1 MSSRASNTR
10 RTVVTMRDVAR
21 LANVSQSTVSRVLS
35 GATETI
41 PIGEETRQ
49 RVLDAVRLLEYQ
61 PNLHA
66 GSLRG
71 QKTRMIAVMIADI
84 GNPFYHPMVRAIQDV
99 ADQYKYDVIVTN
111 SDHTVDGEQHFL
123 DAMMRRPVDGVI
135 MVPYHIGDD
144 EIDTL
149 IQRTGAAVG
158 VVGQHILHP
167 RADVTFGD
175 DTRAVFDAVT
185 WLINEKGHRRI
196 ALIGVQ
202 GGYSA
207 SIRRQLAYE
216 EALRV
221 GGIEVTRDYVPLGD
235 WSFESGYHC
244 MRELLALP
252 NRPTAVVACNDL
264 MAIGA
269 MEAIRQAGLAI
280 PNDVALVG
288 FDDIPPASWLSPRLT
303 TIAQYPHQMGSLLA
317 QSLFNRFNGG
327 YRGPGRRFEVPCRL
341 IERDTT

>member
-1 MSSRASNTR
+1 MPSSVSTTR

-49 RVLDAVRLLEYQ
+49 RVLDAVKLLEYQ

-111 SDHTVDGEQHFL
+111 SDHTQDGEQHFL

-135 MVPYHIGDD
+135 LVPYHIGDE
-144 EIDTL
+144 EIDAL

-175 DTRAVFDAVT
+175 DTQAVFDAVT
-185 WLINEKGHRRI
+185 WLIRDKGHQRV
-196 ALIGVQ
+196 AFIGVQ
-202 GGYSA
+202 GDFSA
-207 SIRRQLAYE
+207 STRRKQAYE
-216 EALRV
+216 NAVRAAGHDLLDEHM
-221 GGIEVTRDYVPLGD
+221 PLGD

-252 NRPTAVVACNDL
+252 QRPTAVVACNDL

-269 MEAIRQAGLAI
+269 MEAIRQAGLAM
-280 PNDVALVG
+280 PQDVALIG